1 MELKYRPDVRIVANN
16 SDITALI
23 RQRLIRLSLTDEA
36 GLQSDTLEL
45 VLADHDPLQPI
56 LLPASGAELEV
67 WLGYTGSMSRMG
79 LFVVDEMELSGPPGC
94 LLIRAKAAIQTAT
107 PTGKHS
113 LYSQKTR
120 SWPLDTG
127 LSSLVEKIAGEHGL
141 RAAIAADIDEIPIPH
156 IDQVNESDI
165 NLLTRLGRDTGLVIK
180 PADGA
185 LVVCR
190 RGRGISVTGQ
200 SLPIL
205 EVQQQD
211 VKSWRVSLSQ
221 REQVGSVVA
230 LYRDVEAA
238 DDCEVV
244 VGEGEPVR
252 RLRYHYPDRCSA
264 EQAARA
270 EHEKSSFLKGT
281 LSLVLAGNGALVAE
295 GRLKVRG
302 FCDRLDGEWLITR
315 VTHTL
320 DGNGYVSGL
329 EASRSVAES

>member
-1 MELKYRPDVRIVANN
+1 MELKYRPDVRVVANR
-16 SDITALI
+16 SDITTLI

-67 WLGYTGSMSRMG
+67 WLGYTGSLFRMG

-94 LLIRAKAAIQTAT
+94 LLIRAKAAIHTAT

-120 SWPLDTG
+120 SWPLGTG
-127 LSSLVEKIAGEHGL
+127 LSSLVERIAGEHGL
-141 RAAIAADIDEIPIPH
+141 RAAIAPDIDEVPVPH

-185 LVVCR
+185 LIVCR

-200 SLPIL
+200 PLPTL
-205 EVQQQD
+205 EVQLQD

-221 REQVGSVVA
+221 REKAGSVIA

-238 DDCEVV
+238 DDYEVV
-244 VGEGEPVR
+244 IGEGEPIR
-252 RLRYHYPDRCSA
+252 RLRYHCPDRHSA

-270 EHEKSSFLKGT
+270 EHEKSSSLQGT
-281 LSLVLAGNGALVAE
+281 LSLALAGNGALVAE
-295 GRLKVRG
+295 GRLKIRG
-302 FCDRLDGEWLITR
+302 FRDSLDGEWLITR

-329 EASRSVAES
+329 EASRSVG